1 MIKLTKNRQLIAG
14 TLAVVALAFT
24 WGLRTQPIAVDL
36 ATIER
41 GDLFVTVNEEGVT
54 RIREIYTVS
63 APVSGLVRRLSLK
76 EGDRVQK
83 AKTIVAVLE
92 PIAPAFQD
100 ARSISV
106 LRANVKSAQAALALS
121 RAELS
126 RVQADY
132 DYANADFKRT
142 ARLYKKRIISRK
154 LYDKT
159 AASKKMAQAAISAA
173 KARVEV
179 RSKELE
185 SIEVKLIQPG
195 THTKKQQQKANCC
208 LSIPAPV
215 TGRILS
221 LKHKSEQVVTAG
233 TPLLEIGNDQDLE
246 IVIDLMS
253 ADAVKIEKGA
263 SATIDGWGGQQALK
277 AVVRHIEPAGF
288 TKVSALG
295 IEEQR
300 VKTVLDLVKMPGH
313 AKRLGHDFR
322 VFAHIKIWE
331 GTDLLLTPLSAL
343 FRKGNDWV
351 VFAVQGKKAVL
362 KKIEIDHRN
371 QNFAQVIKGLKKGD
385 RVILHPSDNIKE
397 GTLIRDRALTN

>member
-1 MIKLTKNRQLIAG
+1 MIQLTKNQLLIAG
-14 TLAVVALAFT
+14 TLTVVALAFT

-36 ATIER
+36 ATIEH
-41 GDLFVTVNEEGVT
+41 GDLFVTVNEEGVS

-63 APVSGLVRRLSLK
+63 APISGLVRRLSLK
-76 EGDRVQK
+76 VGDRVQK

-100 ARSISV
+100 ERSISV

-121 RAELS
+121 HAELS

-132 DYANADFKRT
+132 DYAKADFQRT
-142 ARLYKKRIISRK
+142 ARLYKKRILSRK
-154 LYDKT
+154 LYDKA
-159 AASKKMAQAAISAA
+159 AASKKMAQAAIDAA
-173 KARVEV
+173 KANVEV

-195 THTKKQQQKANCC
+195 KRKKKIQLKESCC
-208 LSIPAPV
+208 LSILAPV
-215 TGRILS
+215 TGRVLS
-221 LKHKSEQVVTAG
+221 LKHKSEKVVTAG
-233 TPLLEIGNDQDLE
+233 TPLLEIGNDHELE
-246 IVIDLMS
+246 IVVDLMS
-253 ADAVKIEKGA
+253 ADAVKIKKGA
-263 SATIDGWGGQQALK
+263 SATIDGWGGQQALM

-300 VKTVLDLVKMPGH
+300 VKTVLDLVKTPEH

-322 VFAHIKIWE
+322 VFVHIKIWE

-351 VFAVQGKKAVL
+351 VFTVQDKRAVL
-362 KKIEIDHRN
+362 KKIQIDHRN
-371 QNFAQVIKGLKKGD
+371 QDFAHVIKGLKKGD

-397 GTLIRDRALTN
+397 GTLINDRALTQ